1 MIGIASRHANGSLP
15 AGDMML
21 ILRKLILICAAWLW
35 FAASPGMAEVAD
47 SQSLLFDAPYLEQ
60 LVPPRT
66 LSYSY
71 RRKTRNEKVFGR
83 SFEDT
88 IRVRVTK
95 SDSQDGLN
103 TVSLEVFTGERQRR
117 LGPHADMRGN
127 PVLMVFLELDLWHM
141 KRRVGGAPVY
151 FRNTIRKAF
160 RDSASIERIAID
172 FSGRNVLA
180 HKVTI
185 RPFAE
190 DQITPR
196 LKEFR
201 AKTYEFTVSDA
212 VPGGIYRIRTWVPE
226 PDGGGPLIED
236 MMVIAGVDETE
247 QR

>member
-1 MIGIASRHANGSLP
+1 
-15 AGDMML
+15 ML
-21 ILRKLILICAAWLW
+21 VLRKLVLICMAGLW
-35 FAASPGMAEVAD
+35 FAASPGAAGED
-47 SQSLLFDAPYLEQ
+47 SQSLLFDAPYLER
-60 LVPPRT
+60 LAPPKT

-71 RRKTRNEKVFGR
+71 RRKTGNEQVFGR

-88 IRVRVTK
+88 IRVTVAK
-95 SDSQDGLN
+95 SDRRDGLN

-117 LGPHADMRGN
+117 LGPYADMRGN

-141 KRRVGGAPVY
+141 KRRAGGVPVY

-160 RDSASIERIAID
+160 RDSANIERVAID
-172 FSGRNVLA
+172 FGGRSVSA

-190 DQITPR
+190 VQNAPR
-196 LKEFR
+196 LKDFR

-236 MMVIAGVDETE
+236 LMVFAKVEETE
-247 QR
+247 Q